1 MDFRVCLIVSVES
14 LDDEPLQVSL
24 VKGKKSQSKDISPEF
39 CEAFE
44 KHLSDFL
51 GLKDKM
57 RTLGLGQYTLKL
69 YRISKCDGKV
79 ENFDISTLPQYKLE
93 LPSLLTGESELNGK

>member
-1 MDFRVCLIVSVES
+1 MSLIKAIVSVFSQGQEKPIERYKSRILLSDEHKES
-14 LDDEPLQVSL
+14 LN
-24 VKGKKSQSKDISPEF
+24 
-39 CEAFE
+39 AFE

-57 RTLGLGQYTLKL
+57 RTLG
-69 YRISKCDGKV
+69 RISKCDGKV

>member
-1 MDFRVCLIVSVES
+1 MSVINAIVSVFSQGQNKPIERYKSRILLSDEHKES
-14 LDDEPLQVSL
+14 LN
-24 VKGKKSQSKDISPEF
+24 
-39 CEAFE
+39 AFE

-51 GLKDKM
+51 GLKDIM

>member
-1 MDFRVCLIVSVES
+1 M
-14 LDDEPLQVSL
+14 SL
-24 VKGKKSQSKDISPEF
+24 VKGKKSQSKDINKSRILLSDEHK
-39 CEAFE
+39 ESLNAFE

-79 ENFDISTLPQYKLE
+79 ENFDISILPQYKLE
-93 LPSLLTGESELNGK
+93 DV

>member
-1 MDFRVCLIVSVES
+1 M
-14 LDDEPLQVSL
+14 SL
-24 VKGKKSQSKDISPEF
+24 VKGKKSQSKRYKSRILLSDEHKESLN
-39 CEAFE
+39 AFE

-51 GLKDKM
+51 GLKDIM
-57 RTLGLGQYTLKL
+57 PTLGQGQYTLKL

-93 LPSLLTGESELNGK
+93 DV

>member
-1 MDFRVCLIVSVES
+1 MSAIKAIVSVFSQGQEKPI
-14 LDDEPLQVSL
+14 ERY
-24 VKGKKSQSKDISPEF
+24 KSRILLSDVHKELLN
-39 CEAFE
+39 AFE

-57 RTLGLGQYTLKL
+57 RTLGLGRYTLKL
-69 YRISKCDGKV
+69 DRISKCDGKV
-79 ENFDISTLPQYKLE
+79 ENFDISTLPHNKLE

>member
-1 MDFRVCLIVSVES
+1 MN
-14 LDDEPLQVSL
+14 
-24 VKGKKSQSKDISPEF
+24 
-39 CEAFE
+39 AFE

-57 RTLGLGQYTLKL
+57 RTLGLGQYTFTL
-69 YRISKCDGKV
+69 YRISKCDGNV
-79 ENFDISTLPQYKLE
+79 EDFDISTLPQYELE